1 MRVDLTLAM
10 ICGLAACSV
19 GPNFVPPKPLAVR
32 WHDPSVQHAAAV
44 TEASNPDPNWWRGF
58 DDPILSDLITAAIA
72 GNPDLQ
78 ESLLRVVEAHQNE
91 VSARAAGLPTLDANG
106 SFIRSQDGYK
116 SLADSLGVP
125 KLLNQLASPTSQ
137 FNQLSP
143 GLGSQSSATLT
154 QLLGE
159 LEAPVNVYQYGFSSS
174 WELDLFGRVR
184 RSVEQAHATTQAEA
198 EAANDALVMLEAQ
211 VAQQYLQLRGA
222 QNLTLAQQQNIA
234 AAQASVTLTL
244 QRQQLGLASDVDV
257 DQAQTELLSQETQ
270 LPAYEKQAEQAI
282 DALNMLT
289 GQPPGALDGLLAAPA
304 PLPAPPLL
312 VGVGLPST
320 LARRRPDI
328 REAEDELHAATAGV
342 GVAVA
347 DFYPDI
353 SLMGSIGER
362 SYVTANLLTS
372 WAGLFYSAGPSISLP
387 IFEGGRLTAQ
397 LRLAHAR
404 QAEAALNYRSTVLN
418 ALREVEDALVAY
430 RTDALASARTAAT
443 VTSAGDSFNLAKTR
457 YALGLSSYLQV
468 LDAQRTL
475 VAAQQQ
481 LVGAGVTLAS
491 DIVTLYTALGGG
503 WQLGP
508 NALPATPVVAPLP
521 ILPSALDAAAAH

>member
-1 MRVDLTLAM
+1 MRVGLVVALLCT
-10 ICGLAACSV
+10 LAACNV
-19 GPNFVPPKPLAVR
+19 GPNFVPPKPPAAS
-32 WHDPSVQHAAAV
+32 WHDPSVQQAAAV
-44 TEASNPDPNWWRGF
+44 TEASNPDPSWWRAF
-58 DDPILSDLITAAIA
+58 HDPILSEVITQAIA

-91 VSARAAGLPTLDANG
+91 ISARAAGLPNLDANG
-106 SFIRSQDGYK
+106 SFMRSQDGYK
-116 SLADSLGVP
+116 SLADALGVP
-125 KLLNQLASPTSQ
+125 QTLDQLAAPNSR

-143 GLGSQSSATLT
+143 GLGAASSAQLT
-154 QLLGE
+154 KLLNE
-159 LEAPVNVYQYGFSSS
+159 LEAPVNVYQYGLSSS

-184 RSVEQAHATTQAEA
+184 RSVEQARATTQAQA
-198 EAANDALVMLEAQ
+198 EAANDALVMLEAE
-211 VAQQYLQLRGA
+211 VARQYVQLRGA
-222 QNLTLAQQQNIA
+222 QNLTLSQQQNIA
-234 AAQASVTLTL
+234 AAQASLTLTL

-257 DQAQTELLSQETQ
+257 DQARTELLSQETQ

-289 GQPPGALDGLLAAPA
+289 GQPPGALDALLATPA
-304 PLPAPPLL
+304 PLPPPPQL
-312 VGVGLPST
+312 VAVGLPST

-362 SYVTANLLTS
+362 SYVTADLLTS

-404 QAEAALNYRSTVLN
+404 QAEAALNYRSTVLS
-418 ALREVEDALVAY
+418 ALREVEDGLVAY
-430 RTDALASARTAAT
+430 RTDALASTRTAAT
-443 VTSAGDSFNLAKTR
+443 VAAAAHSFDLAKTR
-457 YALGLSSYLQV
+457 FTLGLSSYLQV

-481 LVGAGVTLAS
+481 LVQADMTLAG

-508 NALPATPVVAPLP
+508 NALPATPIAAPLP